1 MSEESSGH
9 AWTVYLTRKA
19 EKQATKLP
27 EEIFEALAVLR
38 DELEGEG
45 PVQQEWQNYSKL
57 KGKKGEY
64 YHCHLNKGHPRYVA
78 VWEVEDNSIKL
89 IAIVFAGT
97 HESVN
102 YRLFK

>member
-19 EKQATKLP
+19 EKQAAKLP

-38 DELEGEG
+38 DELEEEG

-57 KGKKGEY
+57 KGKKGEF
-64 YHCHLNKGHPRYVA
+64 YHCHLNKGQPRYVA
-78 VWEVEDNSIKL
+78 AWEVEDNSIKL